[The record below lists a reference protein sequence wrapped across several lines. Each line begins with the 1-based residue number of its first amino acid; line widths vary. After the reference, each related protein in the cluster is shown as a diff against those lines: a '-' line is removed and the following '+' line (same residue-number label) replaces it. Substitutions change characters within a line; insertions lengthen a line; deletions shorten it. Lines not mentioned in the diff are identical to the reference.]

1 MIRTVGLIVAVLL
14 PFLNIPL
21 IVRIGRRKSS
31 KDVSLWWTFGVFVGL
46 LLMLPSA
53 LISVDVVFK
62 TSSVVNIILFGAVV
76 ILDLRL
82 IGVWRRTP
90 LAALADAAAP
100 VAAFG
105 FALAATSG
113 VGLLATKATE
123 YIDNPFL
130 YIKFPAVAIGL
141 VNALV
146 LSLSPAWQARGTR
159 ELSRREHRQLAWMGG
174 TSLACWLTAIGAGRM
189 IAYW

>member
-76 ILDLRL
+76 IQVVRY
-82 IGVWRRTP
+82 R
-90 LAALADAAAP
+90 
-100 VAAFG
+100 
-105 FALAATSG
+105 
-113 VGLLATKATE
+113 
-123 YIDNPFL
+123 
-130 YIKFPAVAIGL
+130 
-141 VNALV
+141 
-146 LSLSPAWQARGTR
+146 
-159 ELSRREHRQLAWMGG
+159 
-174 TSLACWLTAIGAGRM
+174 
-189 IAYW
+189 

>member
-1 MIRTVGLIVAVLL
+1 MAWLQT
-14 PFLNIPL
+14 
-21 IVRIGRRKSS
+21 
-31 KDVSLWWTFGVFVGL
+31 
-46 LLMLPSA
+46 SA
-53 LISVDVVFK
+53 LGHFMRESGLWTYAI
-62 TSSVVNIILFGAVV
+62 VNLCHILGVALLFGGIV

-90 LAALADAAAP
+90 LAVLADAATP

-113 VGLLATKATE
+113 AGLLATKATE
-123 YIDNPFL
+123 YIGNPFL

-141 VNALV
+141 VNALA
-146 LSLSPAWQARGTR
+146 LNLSPAWQARRKR
-159 ELSRREHRQLAWMGG
+159 ELSPRENRQLAWMGG

>member
-1 MIRTVGLIVAVLL
+1 MT
-14 PFLNIPL
+14 
-21 IVRIGRRKSS
+21 
-31 KDVSLWWTFGVFVGL
+31 WMQT
-46 LLMLPSA
+46 SA
-53 LISVDVVFK
+53 LGHFMRESGPWTYAI
-62 TSSVVNIILFGAVV
+62 VNLLHILGVASLFGAVV

-82 IGVWRRTP
+82 MGVWRGTP
-90 LAALADAAAP
+90 LAALAEAAAP

-113 VGLLATKATE
+113 IGLLATKATE
-123 YIDNPFL
+123 YIGNPFL
-130 YIKFPAVAIGL
+130 YIKFPAVAIGV

-146 LSLSPAWQARGTR
+146 LNFSPAWHARGRR
-159 ELSRREHRQLAWMGG
+159 ELSQRENRQLAWMGG